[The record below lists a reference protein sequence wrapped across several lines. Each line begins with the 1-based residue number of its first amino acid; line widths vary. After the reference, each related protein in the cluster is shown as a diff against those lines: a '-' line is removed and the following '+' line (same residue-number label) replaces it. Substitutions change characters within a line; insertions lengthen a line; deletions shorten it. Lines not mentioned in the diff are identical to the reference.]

1 MGFGTVA
8 FAEQSFATMQEQ
20 VTTVAVTGS
29 ALSMNAGSSSTTA
42 DANVTATG
50 IAVTSS
56 IGSVIPKT
64 DVSFA
69 VTGSALTLSQGIAN
83 GIAWETVDIGTA
95 QTYSDVS
102 TGSSQTWTDVSTG
115 TAQTWEKFDEV
126 EKVA

>member
-1 MGFGTVA
+1 MSFGIFA
-8 FAEQSFATMQEQ
+8 FSESPFASMQSP
-20 VTTVAVTGS
+20 VTGVLVTGS
-29 ALSMNAGSSSTTA
+29 SL
-42 DANVTATG
+42 
-50 IAVTSS
+50 TSS
-56 IGSVIPKT
+56 IGSVSITADADITATGIAATSSIGSVVVVT

-83 GIAWETVDIGTA
+83 GVAWETVDIGTA

-115 TAQTWEKFDEV
+115 TAQTWEKVDEV

>member
-1 MGFGTVA
+1 MYFGATT
-8 FAEQSFATMQEQ
+8 FAEDCFGAQGVPNTIVEVS
-20 VTTVAVTGS
+20 GI
-29 ALSMNAGSSSTTA
+29 ALAMNSGSSTITG

-50 IAVTSS
+50 IAATSS
-56 IGSVIPKT
+56 IGSVEVVT

-69 VTGSALTLSQGIAN
+69 VTGSELTLSQGIAN

-115 TAQTWEKFDEV
+115 TAQTWEKVDEV